1 VSKIQS
7 NYSGANDAGQDRLT
21 LWELADPGATAQAAI
36 ELYGTCAA
44 TAAAHCALR
53 AHFDGR
59 EGDYRFWCTVFTEL
73 DSDRRH

>member
-1 VSKIQS
+1 VSKIHS
-7 NYSGANDAGQDRLT
+7 DNCGAGNAGQGILT

-36 ELYGTCAA
+36 ELYGMRAA

-73 DSDRRH
+73 DRDRRH